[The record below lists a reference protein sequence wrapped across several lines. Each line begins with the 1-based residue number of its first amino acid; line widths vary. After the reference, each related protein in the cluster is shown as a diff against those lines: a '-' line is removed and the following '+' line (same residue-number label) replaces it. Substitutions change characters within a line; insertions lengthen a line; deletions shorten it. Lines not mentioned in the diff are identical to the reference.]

1 MTRLVRA
8 ACLTN
13 YVEVA
18 RATGLDPWRM
28 LTQAGLNRT
37 CVENPELR
45 ISVESVRQL
54 LEASAALSGEEAFG
68 LRMAEGRRLSNLGA
82 LGLLSREEPTLRRAL
97 ASFSHFGRMH
107 NESLQQRIEEAHGIA
122 TIHEELLLG
131 RGGPVRQAT
140 ELVVAVAMRLL
151 RVFLGADWRA
161 RRVCFTHPEPAD
173 MAVHRRVLGQTPDF
187 GREFT
192 GIVCTSADLD
202 TPIASADPVLAHYI
216 REQLQVDVRAA
227 AGVVE
232 EVKQMVLVLLPK
244 GRCTGEQVAHF
255 MGVTRR
261 TLYRHLLAQGQSF
274 GSVMQEVRRELALRY
289 VAQRQLSLTEI
300 APLLGFADLS
310 TFSRWHRAQFG
321 QSAEAARRATLA
333 RPAP

>member
-1 MTRLVRA
+1 MTHLVRA
-8 ACLTN
+8 ACLTH
-13 YVEVA
+13 YVDVA
-18 RATGLDPWRM
+18 RATGLDPWR
-28 LTQAGLNRT
+28 LLAQAGLSRA

-45 ISVESVRQL
+45 IGVESVRQL
-54 LEASAALSGEEAFG
+54 LETSAALSGEEAFG

-82 LGLLSREEPTLRRAL
+82 LALLAREEPTLRLAL
-97 ASFSHFGRMH
+97 QSFSRFGRMH
-107 NESLQQRIEEAHGIA
+107 NESLQQRIEEANGVA

-131 RGGPVRQAT
+131 HGGPVRQAT

-161 RRVCFTHPEPAD
+161 RRICFMHPEPAD
-173 MAVHRRVLGQTPDF
+173 LSVHRRVLGQTPDF

-216 REQLQVDVRAA
+216 REQLQVDARAA
-227 AGVVE
+227 ADVVD

-244 GRCTGEQVAHF
+244 GRCTGDQVAHF

-261 TLYRHLLAQGQSF
+261 TLYRHLAARGQTF

-310 TFSRWHRAQFG
+310 AFSRWHRTHFG
-321 QSAEAARRATLA
+321 RSAEAVRLTAQR
-333 RPAP
+333 